1 MSSPYEPSSE
11 AGAYVLLFRD
21 RSGVTW
27 SVREVPGDQVMPG
40 RVERCLVLAN
50 AERAYHIWSYPENWR
65 ELAQGELLTLMDAA
79 A

>member
-21 RSGVTW
+21 EDGTTW
-27 SVREVPGDQVMPG
+27 SAREVPGDVVDAG
-40 RVERCLVLAN
+40 RQERCLVLAN
-50 AERAYHIWSYPENWR
+50 AERAYHIWSYPDNWR
-65 ELAQGELLTLMDAA
+65 ELRRVELMTLVAA